1 MATIIQP
8 TLQQSVAA
16 PQLKAIQW
24 RGYGPRFRELIVYL
38 VVLLVAVISWES
50 QDFMKKS
57 ATQRLALQGGIAG
70 EVVKEL
76 SNVQAK
82 QLDAYLELNRL
93 LTTLGTTLLGAI
105 FFLMFNNSRFVW
117 KRRTWAAILGT
128 LSICVSIFFS
138 YVAYLFFIASLGDGD
153 TDMTRSLPHW
163 AQQAHFY
170 TFLLG
175 VVFFADFIFH
185 NLPQEGTHANQP
197 SGHC

>member
-8 TLQQSVAA
+8 TLQQSVAI
-16 PQLKAIQW
+16 PQLKA
-24 RGYGPRFRELIVYL
+24 RLRELIVYG
-38 VVLLVAVISWES
+38 VIILVAVISWES

-57 ATQRLALQGGIAG
+57 AAHRLALQGGIAG

-76 SNVQAK
+76 SNVQTK

-153 TDMTRSLPHW
+153 TDITRSLPHW

-185 NLPQEGTHANQP
+185 NLPQEATHANQP
-197 SGHC
+197 SGQR